1 MRMVTKKDIINELTK
16 MRLKEGDN
24 VLCHIS
30 LSSMGYVLGGAQTVC
45 EALLEIVK
53 DSGIVM
59 MPTQSWRNLE
69 PEEGVHWEAS
79 KEEWDIIRAEF
90 PAYDKFKTP
99 TSTMGVCAEL
109 FRTFPNAYRSDHPA
123 RSFAAIG
130 KYAKYL
136 TDNHDLSNIFGEGSP
151 LSKLYD
157 LNGKVLLIGVL
168 HDKNTSIHLADVRA
182 NYESKHNVIC
192 HSAILENGKRVWKA
206 YETLYVDGE
215 DFISLGESFEKNN
228 TISYGKIGDASIRLM
243 NQRELVD
250 YAVSWIEKNRK

>member
-1 MRMVTKKDIINELTK
+1 MVTKRDIVNELRK
-16 MRLKEGDN
+16 MGLKENDT

-30 LSSMGYVLGGAQTVC
+30 LSSMGYVLGGAQSVC
-45 EALLEIVK
+45 EALLEVVGN
-53 DSGIVM
+53 SGTVM
-59 MPTQSWRNLE
+59 MPTQSWRNLD

-79 KEEWDIIRAEF
+79 KEEWDRIKEEF
-90 PAYDKFKTP
+90 PAYDKYKTP
-99 TSTMGVCAEL
+99 TSTMGACSEL

-136 TDNHDLSNIFGEGSP
+136 TENHDLSNIFGVGSP

-168 HDKNTSIHLADVRA
+168 HDKNTSIHLADA
-182 NYESKHNVIC
+182 KASYPSKHNVIC
-192 HSAILENGKRVWKA
+192 HSAIMENGKRVWKE
-206 YETLYVDGE
+206 YETLFVDGE
-215 DFISLGESFEKNN
+215 DFIELGEAFEDKCH
-228 TISYGKIGDASIRLM
+228 ISKGKIGNAEVRLM

-250 YAVSWIEKNRK
+250 FAVAWIEENRK